1 MQPLVIGYTRVSAIE
16 QEQGYGPDI
25 QAHGIRDYAKTY
37 PLPAPEIVLE
47 SKSGESLLARQEIK
61 VTLARMQ
68 AAREQGREAHLIFHK
83 LDRMARDLIDQE
95 TVVANAL
102 KHGFRLHSTMLAEN
116 DTLNPVY
123 AGDPHRVAIRQFFGM
138 TNQLEK
144 ATIQIRL
151 DGGLHM
157 KAKEGGST
165 GGRLPFGY
173 WSVNQEL
180 AIEPQESQAVARAFT
195 LRDAGAEMAAIKIV
209 LAKEFPHLCGHWE
222 KGQVSRVLAR
232 RNLYQH
238 GMYRTRLGVEE
249 VYHPELVIYRPDQPQ
264 AAPKKMVG
272 VDWDS
277 IPEQVSTLM
286 LGIICGAG
294 EHWLRRQ
301 IEDRRFIASSR
312 KTKVYVGKATA
323 KELVKLWEEAQKGGG
338 VITRA

>member
-1 MQPLVIGYTRVSAIE
+1 MTLVIGYTRVSAIE
-16 QEQGYGPDI
+16 QEQGYGPDV
-25 QAHGIRDYAKTY
+25 QAYRITDYSKSY
-37 PLPAPEIVLE
+37 GLPSPEIVLE

-61 VTLARMQ
+61 IILARLQ
-68 AAREQGREAHLIFHK
+68 DAREKGIEAHLIFDK
-83 LDRMARDLIDQE
+83 LDRLARDLIDQE

-102 KHGFRLHSTMLAEN
+102 KHGFRLHSTVSAEN

-157 KAKEGGST
+157 KAKQGGST

-180 AIEPQESQAVARAFT
+180 AIEPRESEAVARAFT
-195 LRDAGAEMAAIKIV
+195 LRDAGAEMVAIKIV
-209 LAKEFPHLCGHWE
+209 LAKEFPDLCGHWE

-232 RNLYQH
+232 RDLYQH
-238 GMYRTRLGVEE
+238 GMYRTRLGVEA
-249 VYHPELVIYRPDQPQ
+249 VFHPELVIYRPDKPQ
-264 AAPKKMVG
+264 AAPKHAVG
-272 VDWDS
+272 IDWSSLPD
-277 IPEQVSTLM
+277 QVSTLM
-286 LGIICGAG
+286 LGVICGAG
-294 EHWLRRQ
+294 EHWIRRQ
-301 IEDRRFIASSR
+301 IEERRFVATSR

-323 KELVKLWEEAQKGGG
+323 QELVRMWEESRSRPG
-338 VITRA
+338 VITPA